1 MASPTQWAWVW
12 ANSGKWWRTGKP
24 GVLQSMG
31 PQRVGHDWAMNI
43 SKDRILGWWGVCFQH
58 FFIPPSSYLHGFR
71 GEVGCNSYL
80 SSCVGTVFPP
90 TPLAT
95 LKVFSLF
102 LFFCLNVVLCI
113 YLLCSL
119 SFLSCYEEHTVYISH
134 GCFPFINESTGGVPD
149 SLLWEPGVGPR
160 GAPRSVRP
168 LRHRPGSFPLPS

>member
-1 MASPTQWAWVW
+1 MVGWHRRLNGHEFEQTPGNGEGQASLACCSPWGRKESDTTE
-12 ANSGKWWRTGKP
+12 R
-24 GVLQSMG
+24 L
-31 PQRVGHDWAMNI
+31 NI

-80 SSCVGTVFPP
+80 SSCVGTVFSP

-102 LFFCLNVVLCI
+102 LVFCLNVVLCI

-119 SFLSCYEEHTVYISH
+119 IFLSCYEEHTVYISH
-134 GCFPFINESTGGVPD
+134 GCFPFIKEKQEGCS
-149 SLLWEPGVGPR
+149 
-160 GAPRSVRP
+160 
-168 LRHRPGSFPLPS
+168 